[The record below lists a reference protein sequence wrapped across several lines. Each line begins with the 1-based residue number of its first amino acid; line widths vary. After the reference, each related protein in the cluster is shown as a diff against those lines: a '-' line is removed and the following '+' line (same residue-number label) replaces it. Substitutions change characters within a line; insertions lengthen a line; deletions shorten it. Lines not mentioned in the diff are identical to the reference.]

1 MAVRRNL
8 MTSELQKLKDNT
20 EKEPQRRGW
29 EGRMAE
35 TLLEGC

>member
-1 MAVRRNL
+1 

-20 EKEPQRRGW
+20 EKEPRRKGW

-35 TLLEGC
+35 ALPEGC